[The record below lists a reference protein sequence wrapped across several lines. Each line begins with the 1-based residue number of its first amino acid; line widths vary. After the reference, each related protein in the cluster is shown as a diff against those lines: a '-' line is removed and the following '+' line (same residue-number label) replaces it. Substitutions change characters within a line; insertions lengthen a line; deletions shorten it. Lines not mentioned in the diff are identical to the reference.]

1 MEGPTSEVFRRNG
14 IAAQSSEGANCFS
27 LVLASAAEA
36 GGGGGGK
43 RTLDLQVIM
52 PPPLLMPLPSCA
64 SLSTHSGV
72 SKRAQRSSSL
82 PGLPSVPQL
91 LQPAQRAPPA

>member
-36 GGGGGGK
+36 GGGGGGGGK
-43 RTLDLQVIM
+43 RTLDLQVT
-52 PPPLLMPLPSCA
+52 MPLP
-64 SLSTHSGV
+64 LHP
-72 SKRAQRSSSL
+72 QRRL
-82 PGLPSVPQL
+82 QACPAL
-91 LQPAQRAPPA
+91 LQPAGPA